1 MTGGYSGCSV
11 KNAVFTTLIVLFEC
25 PLWKPANLYIF
36 TVKLVRMDEVDV
48 TYNIFF
54 RYFDQEQC
62 HFTTFLLLVKELRR
76 ESTFLLSGGF
86 YGFGV
91 LTS

>member
-25 PLWKPANLYIF
+25 PLWKPANFHIF
-36 TVKLVRMDEVDV
+36 TVELVGVDEVDV

-62 HFTTFLLLVKELRR
+62 HF
-76 ESTFLLSGGF
+76 LSPF
-86 YGFGV
+86 
-91 LTS
+91 